1 MSQKTAKR
9 IQRLENQM
17 ITDKKEASMSEY
29 KFTFEDYREALEGVG
44 PRTRENILARA
55 EQDENIE
62 FPEFVRLC
70 KLAYPEPA

>member
-1 MSQKTAKR
+1 M
-9 IQRLENQM
+9 
-17 ITDKKEASMSEY
+17 KK

-44 PRTRENILARA
+44 PKTRENILARA

-62 FPEFVRLC
+62 FPDFIRLC

>member
-1 MSQKTAKR
+1 MSK
-9 IQRLENQM
+9 
-17 ITDKKEASMSEY
+17 S